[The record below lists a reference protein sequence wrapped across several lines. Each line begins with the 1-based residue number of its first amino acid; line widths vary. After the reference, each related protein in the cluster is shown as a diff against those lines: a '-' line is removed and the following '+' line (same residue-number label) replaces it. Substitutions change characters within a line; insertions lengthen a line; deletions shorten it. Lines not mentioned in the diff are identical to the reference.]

1 MTKSTDM
8 MYQSIDS
15 VDDACTHGPVVFT
28 QCSTRFNG
36 DRIKTRNEH
45 TARKLVSA
53 NKDTGEG
60 ETPEAKIEN
69 EPRGDDW
76 VVRMP
81 RGNQCDCAAV
91 PPRCP
96 RERLCI

>member
-1 MTKSTDM
+1 VTKSTDM

-15 VDDACTHGPVVFT
+15 VDDACTHGPVV
-28 QCSTRFNG
+28 CSSAPRVSRGSN
-36 DRIKTRNEH
+36 KTRNEH

-60 ETPEAKIEN
+60 EPPRRKLKN

-76 VVRMP
+76 VVI
-81 RGNQCDCAAV
+81 AAQS
-91 PPRCP
+91 
-96 RERLCI
+96 L